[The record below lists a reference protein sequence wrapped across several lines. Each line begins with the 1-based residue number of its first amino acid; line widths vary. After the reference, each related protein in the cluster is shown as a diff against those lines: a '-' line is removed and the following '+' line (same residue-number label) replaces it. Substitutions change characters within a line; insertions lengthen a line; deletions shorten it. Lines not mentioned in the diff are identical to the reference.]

1 MRRDEAELQIK
12 MSGTMLPKS
21 HWALTAMVTTC
32 FLIDVGAAVLEAFHA
47 AVVEDF
53 RAAAIAVC

>member
-1 MRRDEAELQIK
+1 MRRDGVEVQIK

-32 FLIDVGAAVLEAFHA
+32 FLIDASADGFGETL
-47 AVVEDF
+47 
-53 RAAAIAVC
+53 